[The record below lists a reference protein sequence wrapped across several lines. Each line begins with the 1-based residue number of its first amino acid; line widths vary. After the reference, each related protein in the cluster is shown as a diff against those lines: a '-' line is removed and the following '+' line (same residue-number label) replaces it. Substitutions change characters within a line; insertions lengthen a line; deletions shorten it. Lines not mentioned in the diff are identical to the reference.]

1 MELLN
6 QPTPPISSP
15 QTVGLMNIQ
24 TIVGMDAKQSLDAK
38 LSLLNDFVEMKRVL
52 EQPSKSKDGYG
63 YKYADLNDI
72 LSAIQKAIEDL
83 DLAFIQQPINK
94 TAKTGVENYVFNSKG
109 AILDFGS
116 YMLDITKPQAQQYG
130 SALTYC
136 RRYSISSIFGIASEE
151 DTDAKVLPQYMSPD
165 EIDRLTLPYKG
176 KQVSLAKLF
185 SLGLAGDSKAKA
197 KLLDR
202 ENNNVT
208 KLAVK
213 SMTDMWDFSKDI
225 EAMKINEQT
234 EIKANKS
241 QEEKA
246 KQAALNKVQKGK
258 KDPFEDKKVESES
271 DPEVDELF

>member
-1 MELLN
+1 
-6 QPTPPISSP
+6 
-15 QTVGLMNIQ
+15 
-24 TIVGMDAKQSLDAK
+24 
-38 LSLLNDFVEMKRVL
+38 MKRVL
-52 EQPSKSKDGYG
+52 TQPSKSKDGYG

-72 LSAIQKAIEDL
+72 LSAIQQAIGDL

-234 EIKANKS
+234 EIKASKD

-258 KDPFEDKKVESES
+258 KDPFEDKKVESK
-271 DPEVDELF
+271 DPEVDKLFQVIVMVKIKKVYDKHYTVINNSVLNDVSLKCEDKEIGRAHV